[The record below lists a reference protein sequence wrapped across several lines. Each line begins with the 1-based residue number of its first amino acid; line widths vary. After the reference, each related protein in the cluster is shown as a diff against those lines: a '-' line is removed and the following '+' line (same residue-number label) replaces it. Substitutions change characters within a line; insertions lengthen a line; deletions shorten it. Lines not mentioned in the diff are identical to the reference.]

1 MTDLG
6 WIGVWLLVV
15 SAVAVVLEGALVG
28 IWALRLTRRG
38 KLLSQRLAEEQRL
51 IEADIARLNAA
62 LAETEAL
69 WQPYARLL
77 RVLRHPLVIALIQSF
92 TRRRAAA
99 R

>member
-15 SAVAVVLEGALVG
+15 SAVAVVIEGALVG
-28 IWALRLTRRG
+28 TWALRLTRRG

-69 WQPYARLL
+69 WQPYARVL

-92 TRRRAAA
+92 ARRTAAA

>member
-1 MTDLG
+1 MTPLG

-62 LAETEAL
+62 LAETEVL

-92 TRRRAAA
+92 ARGRAAA

>member
-1 MTDLG
+1 VTDLG

>member
-1 MTDLG
+1 VTPLG

-15 SAVAVVLEGALVG
+15 CAVAVALEAALGG

-38 KLLSQRLAEEQRL
+38 KLLSRRLAEQQRL

-62 LAETEAL
+62 LSETEAL

-77 RVLRHPLVIALIQSF
+77 RVLRHPLVIAVVQSF
-92 TRRRAAA
+92 ARRRAAE
-99 R
+99 

>member
-62 LAETEAL
+62 LAESEAL

>member
-1 MTDLG
+1 VTDLG

-15 SAVAVVLEGALVG
+15 CAAAIALEGALFGLWVWR
-28 IWALRLTRRG
+28 ITKRG
-38 KLLSQRLAEEQRL
+38 RLLSERLAAEQRL
-51 IEADIARLNAA
+51 VDRDVARLKAA

-77 RVLRHPLVIALIQSF
+77 HLLRHPVVAALITSF
-92 TRRRAAA
+92 VRRRATA